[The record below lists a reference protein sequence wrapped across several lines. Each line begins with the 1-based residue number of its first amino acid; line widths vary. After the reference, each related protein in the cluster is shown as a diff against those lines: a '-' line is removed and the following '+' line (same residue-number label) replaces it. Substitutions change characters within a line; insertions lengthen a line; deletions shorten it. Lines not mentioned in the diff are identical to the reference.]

1 MADLYVVAG
10 VKQEESYRRLMK
22 DGVADSAKSLGKMHS
37 AELAPTSTPQLA
49 LWR

>member
-1 MADLYVVAG
+1 
-10 VKQEESYRRLMK
+10 MK
-22 DGVADSAKSLGKMHS
+22 DGVANSAKSLGKMHS